1 MNVNFIFVYFMNTTF
16 YFYPIQKDN
25 FVKAM
30 KYVFVES
37 LVSLPDITLGEL
49 TVNLNP
55 NTQMYF

>member
-1 MNVNFIFVYFMNTTF
+1 MNTPF
-16 YFYPIQKDN
+16 YFYSIPKDN

-30 KYVFVES
+30 KYFFVES

-55 NTQMYF
+55 NTEMYF